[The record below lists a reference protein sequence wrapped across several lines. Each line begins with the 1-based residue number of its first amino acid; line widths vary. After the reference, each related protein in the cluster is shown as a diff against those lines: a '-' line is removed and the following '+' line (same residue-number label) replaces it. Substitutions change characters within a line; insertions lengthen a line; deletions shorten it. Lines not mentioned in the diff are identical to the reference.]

1 MCGAGNGASSGGKSG
16 GNNNN
21 KPAKTPVRARNNKQ
35 KKPVKAVAPS
45 PNEQGQKPVTRLTVP
60 VNRNKPAKAVKPF
73 DTAGYNTRAAA
84 NKNTNIPILSTI
96 IKDKYRNDEVSYNQA
111 YWATQRASGV
121 SQADMKAKQDSIG
134 MKKAYSGDRVPTRFP
149 NTGPPSQN
157 FMEGTT
163 SVNYPKAKSPNR
175 IALTTGASAGGG
187 SGGSNQ
193 DTALAGGGT
202 AGRTGD
208 VNNQKNMLATNR
220 KVKAKGKKA
229 TRNLAGLAYSSKG
242 TGLNI
247 ST

>member
-21 KPAKTPVRARNNKQ
+21 KTKKVV
-35 KKPVKAVAPS
+35 KPVNNADY
-45 PNEQGQKPVTRLTVP
+45 QTR
-60 VNRNKPAKAVKPF
+60 AKA
-73 DTAGYNTRAAA
+73 
-84 NKNTNIPILSTI
+84 NKSTNIPVLKYA
-96 IKDKYRNDEVSYNQA
+96 IKDKYRNNDVSYNQA

-121 SQADMKAKQDSIG
+121 SQADMKAEQDSIG
-134 MKKAYSGDRVPTRFP
+134 MKKAYSGDRVPTSFP
-149 NTGPPSQN
+149 NTGPPSQG
-157 FMEGTT
+157 FKEGTA
-163 SVNYPKAKSPNR
+163 SVNDVAPRKK
-175 IALTTGASAGGG
+175 IALTIGASAGGG

>member
-1 MCGAGNGASSGGKSG
+1 MCGASGGNKSSGGKSG

-35 KKPVKAVAPS
+35 KQPVIAVAPS
-45 PNEQGQKPVTRLTVP
+45 PNEQGQKPVTRVTVP
-60 VNRNKPAKAVKPF
+60 VNRNKTEPAKAVKPF

-121 SQADMKAKQDSIG
+121 DTKAEMDRIG

-149 NTGPPSQN
+149 NTGPPSQG
-157 FMEGTT
+157 FKEGTA
-163 SVNYPKAKSPNR
+163 SVITTAPKNK
-175 IALTTGASAGGG
+175 IAVTVGQSSGG

-193 DTALAGGGT
+193 DTALAGGAAAT
-202 AGRTGD
+202 AT
-208 VNNQKNMLATNR
+208 NQPDNLKNMLAIKKNAQRQGKR
-220 KVKAKGKKA
+220 KLRQK
-229 TRNLAGLAYSSKG
+229 RNTSVGFG
-242 TGLNI
+242 NGGVGLNI
-247 ST
+247 TT

>member
-21 KPAKTPVRARNNKQ
+21 KTKKVV
-35 KKPVKAVAPS
+35 KPVNNA
-45 PNEQGQKPVTRLTVP
+45 NYQTR
-60 VNRNKPAKAVKPF
+60 AKA
-73 DTAGYNTRAAA
+73 
-84 NKNTNIPILSTI
+84 NKSTNIPVLKYA
-96 IKDKYRNDEVSYNQA
+96 IKDKYRNNDVSYNQA

-121 SQADMKAKQDSIG
+121 SQADMKAEQDSIG
-134 MKKAYSGDRVPTRFP
+134 MKKAYSGDRVPTSFP
-149 NTGPPSQN
+149 NTGPPSQ
-157 FMEGTT
+157 FFKEGTA
-163 SVNYPKAKSPNR
+163 SVNDVAPRKK
-175 IALTTGASAGGG
+175 IALTIGASAGGG